1 MVGGGGGYGVVVVEG
16 QVEERNEAEDADF
29 KGKNEGKNPRLGV
42 ALSSPNQ
49 ISPDDE
55 QFHHVL
61 PDIPAFVLDSHTPT
75 ASVFFL
81 AN

>member
-16 QVEERNEAEDADF
+16 QVEKRNEAEDADF

-49 ISPDDE
+49 ISPDE
-55 QFHHVL
+55 HPPIIYFL
-61 PDIPAFVLDSHTPT
+61 ICLFWPAIAPAWNSR
-75 ASVFFL
+75 
-81 AN
+81 